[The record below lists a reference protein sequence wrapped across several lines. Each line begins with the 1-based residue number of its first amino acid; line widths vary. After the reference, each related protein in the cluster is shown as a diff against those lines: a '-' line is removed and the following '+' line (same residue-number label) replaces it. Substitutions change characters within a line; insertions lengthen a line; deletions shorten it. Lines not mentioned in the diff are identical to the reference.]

1 MAARLVTADREG
13 EPGSAGRARPSAFVG
28 RIGALALFLGVGAAL
43 AVPGVAYADSETS
56 ATSASS
62 SADSSTSTEPSD
74 NSPADS
80 DGGSSQG
87 SAQSGDSDADTET
100 DEAEADE
107 AETEADTDA
116 EAELEGELDAEFEGE
131 SAQDEA
137 ELEAEAAVDEV
148 IEEVIDD
155 AAGEETVDLPVAD
168 DAAPAEENVEDG
180 SAAPG
185 ADPTV
190 EVEVEVNP
198 APPTGPPSTPP
209 LQSPASWAMAA
220 YSRRELGQQESVSE
234 PAAATDVSAAAA
246 ALSSTVETDVAP
258 AWNFP
263 VLTAI
268 NDFLFSLAPHT
279 YSAVKN
285 VLRMI
290 VETPLQ
296 TIFDPIRSTVFAVSS
311 VTRGV
316 LTDIGLLPALP
327 YADTG
332 WVTLH
337 GDPANRKEQLGVT
350 PAEDYSRWEALLGA
364 GILAAPTIL
373 PNGNIVLTTGLA
385 AGAANLH
392 VIDPDGNIVWE
403 SAAWSGT
410 DSVDSAAVLSS
421 PIIDRDGNIFV
432 SDGDQLWSYTQDGD
446 VRWVTVLP
454 SPPAEN
460 PFTPGSRNI
469 NSFITATLT
478 NDGSILGVTLFGQVV
493 VVDGETGAYTAPIYQ
508 IPGPLAERTSTNPP
522 PTLWAGGFMDPAI
535 IDPIWQ
541 VAYGGIVR
549 SANTP
554 AVQARNGRV
563 IVAATDE
570 VEGLGA
576 LYAFEYVPPTPYG
589 EGKIVLAWATQMGP
603 GSGSSPTISNDGR
616 LVYASDNDGFL
627 YAFKTSNGE
636 VVWKTQS
643 NAEAASVA
651 ADARGNV
658 YVLTRNNVMTSF
670 DGNGDLRWNADVGT
684 LLATLP
690 VSPMWGAPVAIGAG
704 NPTVV
709 KGFVVQDVIVGY
721 NVSLAPIGQ
730 NQTVFVPV
738 KASLVAFDPVTGIA
752 QRVLADTTEG
762 TEGIL
767 NIAPNGMIYATIG
780 AFTTTSLAP
789 LAPYLNNVLPQGYSV
804 LTPGGGVNGFIPL

>member
-56 ATSASS
+56 APSASS
-62 SADSSTSTEPSD
+62 SADSSTSTDPSD
-74 NSPADS
+74 NSSADS
-80 DGGSSQG
+80 DGDSSQD
-87 SAQSGDSDADTET
+87 STQAGDSDADTEA
-100 DEAEADE
+100 DELEAD
-107 AETEADTDA
+107 AEL
-116 EAELEGELDAEFEGE
+116 EAELEGEA
-131 SAQDEA
+131 AQDEA
-137 ELEAEAAVDEV
+137 ETVDEV
-148 IEEVIDD
+148 IEEDVDD
-155 AAGEETVDLPVAD
+155 AVGEETIDLPVAD
-168 DAAPAEENVEDG
+168 DASPAEENVEGG

-185 ADPTV
+185 ADPAV
-190 EVEVEVNP
+190 EVEVEVTP
-198 APPTGPPSTPP
+198 GSPTDAPSTPP

-234 PAAATDVSAAAA
+234 PADATDVSAGEP

-268 NDFLFSLAPHT
+268 DDFLFSLAPHT

-296 TIFDPIRSTVFAVSS
+296 TLFDPIRSTVFAVSS

-373 PNGNIVLTTGLA
+373 PNGNIVVTTGLA

-392 VIDPDGNIVWE
+392 VIDPEGNIVWE

-410 DSVDSAAVLSS
+410 ESVDSAAVLSS
-421 PIIDRDGNIFV
+421 PIIDRNGNIFV

-508 IPGPLAERTSTNPP
+508 IPGPLAQRTSTNPP

-563 IVAATDE
+563 IVAATDA

-670 DGNGDLRWNADVGT
+670 DGDGNLRWNADVGT